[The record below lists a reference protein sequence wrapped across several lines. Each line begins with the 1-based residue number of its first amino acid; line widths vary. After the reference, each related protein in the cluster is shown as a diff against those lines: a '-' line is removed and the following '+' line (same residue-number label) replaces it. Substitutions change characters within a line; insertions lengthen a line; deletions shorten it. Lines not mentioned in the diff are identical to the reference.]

1 MLPLSPEPMRS
12 SSGNSVESVEQ
23 PWRSSVE
30 LYKRRSA
37 AVSCAGMYCLAL
49 LRTLG

>member
-23 PWRSSVE
+23 PWVKKEHMMS
-30 LYKRRSA
+30 RRNRFALVLCA
-37 AVSCAGMYCLAL
+37 ALVSL
-49 LRTLG
+49 

>member
-23 PWRSSVE
+23 PCPHSE
-30 LYKRRSA
+30 AK
-37 AVSCAGMYCLAL
+37 L
-49 LRTLG
+49 LQFVLNWLHLVGPKHKDC